1 MLEQE
6 LGKPVT
12 RERLSGPKKQKASMP
27 EGREG
32 EGGLYISTS
41 FSSLPEGLFDELS
54 DIATRN
60 RKIFPRDL
68 FSEAVL
74 YFVSKRNI
82 GEQIPYVVPRKGGEK
97 KTIWLSQEA
106 CLSIAE
112 VSKKDKVSKNV
123 LFLTALK
130 MYSEKEGLH
139 VRL

>member
-1 MLEQE
+1 V
-6 LGKPVT
+6 PRT
-12 RERLSGPKKQKASMP
+12 RLTGQKKEGGASS

-54 DIATRN
+54 DIATQT

-68 FSEAVL
+68 FSDAVL
-74 YFVSKRNI
+74 FFHSERKMGRAI
-82 GEQIPYVVPRKGGEK
+82 SYVVPRKGGEK
-97 KTIWLSQEA
+97 KTVWLSKEA
-106 CLSIAE
+106 CMLIQE

-123 LFLTALK
+123 VFLTALK
-130 MYSEKEGLH
+130 MYSEREGLN